1 MKPLTWLSPLILM
14 LLPAAYA
21 LADSTDAACAV
32 YPRGEDHTDV
42 VMPCTF
48 SQRQGYVTIR
58 RADGVE
64 HDLSPSGDAVGVFT
78 DAAGESVYRQS
89 GLGDQGLIFRFPTE
103 SVYVY
108 WSTSM
113 LEGPDE
119 SNPTWPFST
128 ADYDATAL
136 LRCKAPG
143 EEAFGSCPA
152 GILRMEG
159 GEASIV
165 VRDPSGE
172 EFTINFMS
180 NYVNATNREVEAQL
194 DGDTWILHFA
204 NGQQWQVPLA
214 AIEGG

>member
-113 LEGPDE
+113 LEGPDAVE
-119 SNPTWPFST
+119 GLDVN
-128 ADYDATAL
+128 
-136 LRCKAPG
+136 CAPQPL
-143 EEAFGSCPA
+143 S
-152 GILRMEG
+152 
-159 GEASIV
+159 ASAA
-165 VRDPSGE
+165 PCTGHE
-172 EFTINFMS
+172 NTG
-180 NYVNATNREVEAQL
+180 L
-194 DGDTWILHFA
+194 
-204 NGQQWQVPLA
+204 PL
-214 AIEGG
+214 

>member
-1 MKPLTWLSPLILM
+1 MKPLTWLSPLVLM

-32 YPRGEDHTDV
+32 YPRGEDHTDAV
-42 VMPCTF
+42 VPCTF
-48 SQRQGYVTIR
+48 SQRQGYITIR
-58 RADGVE
+58 RDDGVVHE
-64 HDLSPSGDAVGVFT
+64 LSPRGETPGIFEN
-78 DAAGESVYRQS
+78 AAGETVYRQHD
-89 GLGDQGLIFRFPTE
+89 LGDQGLIFRFPNE

-108 WSTSM
+108 WSTTM
-113 LEGPDE
+113 LEAPDPD
-119 SNPTWPFST
+119 NPTWPFTT

-136 LRCKAPG
+136 LRCKAPD

-204 NGQQWQVPLA
+204 NGQHWQVPLA